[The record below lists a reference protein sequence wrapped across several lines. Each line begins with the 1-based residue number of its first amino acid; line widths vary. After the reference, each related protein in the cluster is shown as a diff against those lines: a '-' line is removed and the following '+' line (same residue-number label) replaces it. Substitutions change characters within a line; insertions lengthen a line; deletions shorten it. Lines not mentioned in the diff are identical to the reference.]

1 VSCVTLAPQATGTA
15 MISEQ
20 PQVGLRIDALGDG
33 NRLSVAGTLDATTS
47 ARLENALRPLLAT
60 GTDVHLDLS
69 RLIFADVSGATVLA
83 TSAQRLPDGR
93 RLVLERPPRQL
104 RRIID
109 LFWPELP
116 CIQVVT
122 R

>member
-1 VSCVTLAPQATGTA
+1 
-15 MISEQ
+15 MISEDTQ
-20 PQVGLRIDALGDG
+20 AGLTIDALGDG

-47 ARLENALRPLLAT
+47 AQLENALRPLVAA
-60 GTDVHLDLS
+60 GDDVHLDLS

-83 TSAQRLPDGR
+83 TSAQRLPDSR

>member
-1 VSCVTLAPQATGTA
+1 
-15 MISEQ
+15 MISEE
-20 PQVGLRIDALGDG
+20 PQTGLTIDALGDG
-33 NRLSVAGTLDATTS
+33 NRLSVAGTLDSTTS
-47 ARLENALRPLLAT
+47 AHMQNVLRPLLAT
-60 GTDVHLDLS
+60 GADVHLDLS

-83 TSAQRLPDGR
+83 TSAQRLPDSR

-109 LFWPELP
+109 LFWPGLP
-116 CIQVVT
+116 CIHVVT

>member
-1 VSCVTLAPQATGTA
+1 
-15 MISEQ
+15 MISEETHA
-20 PQVGLRIDALGDG
+20 GLSIDALGDG
-33 NRLSVAGTLDATTS
+33 NRLSVAGTLDANSS
-47 ARLENALRPLLAT
+47 AHLENALRPMIAT
-60 GTDVHLDLS
+60 GDDVHLDLS

-83 TSAQRLPDGR
+83 TSAQRLPGGR